1 MIFTGDSFSCHS
13 LKLLLKSFSFAYHP
27 KERSWTPGTRA
38 AYGDS
43 KVELGSRGSHGVN
56 GCPCSQFDAAA
67 LALQA
72 GAEEFPPLWLSPNPG
87 AQQPRSRARCSPAG
101 VVDRLPWQL
110 DPRPSYGFP
119 MIYGWG
125 SHCPFSLPFP
135 LTSPPEPPQL
145 PPAGTSACSTRN
157 CPVGARF
164 SNDTQGLKIVTIL
177 HPIGPSICCLIY
189 E

>member
-1 MIFTGDSFSCHS
+1 MANEPWPQAARWNLTVIFTGDSFSCHS

-72 GAEEFPPLWLSPNPG
+72 GAEKSSPHCGYRPTLGLSSPG
-87 AQQPRSRARCSPAG
+87 AEPGAALLESST
-101 VVDRLPWQL
+101 
-110 DPRPSYGFP
+110 GFP
-119 MIYGWG
+119 G
-125 SHCPFSLPFP
+125 SWTLARA
-135 LTSPPEPPQL
+135 TASP
-145 PPAGTSACSTRN
+145 
-157 CPVGARF
+157 
-164 SNDTQGLKIVTIL
+164 
-177 HPIGPSICCLIY
+177 
-189 E
+189 